1 METLLKQQKEN
12 DYLLLL
18 PPDAD
23 DVISARSVNL
33 RLFPA
38 SAAEFPWR
46 KAAEQTKAVYRHV
59 TGAPGKS
66 KVEPAYRHHVQGT
79 RD

>member
-46 KAAEQTKAVYRHV
+46 KAA
-59 TGAPGKS
+59 
-66 KVEPAYRHHVQGT
+66 
-79 RD
+79 